1 MEPSPDAEALAT
13 LCPGLPDRV
22 GYLADAA
29 LALDLE
35 AASIQLDHLR
45 EHLQMI
51 LRDEPDAAL
60 ALHKCFCAIWP
71 LPKCID
77 RVERKAGGTAVAE
90 PSSRDTD
97 DLLILKALADSPVTM
112 QVQDIAT
119 AINRGRKLVG
129 QRLAGLVE
137 RRLVYQPQGP
147 RKGYAINKCG
157 RQMTRN

>member
-1 MEPSPDAEALAT
+1 
-13 LCPGLPDRV
+13 
-22 GYLADAA
+22 
-29 LALDLE
+29 
-35 AASIQLDHLR
+35 
-45 EHLQMI
+45 MI

-71 LPKCID
+71 LPEC
-77 RVERKAGGTAVAE
+77 
-90 PSSRDTD
+90 
-97 DLLILKALADSPVTM
+97 ILKALADSPVTM